1 MKNLLLAIALSLCT
15 LIAWALDVEC
25 TPGNLENLVTDKSI
39 TSLTITG
46 SMDARDFK
54 FISTELEQL
63 TTVDLSQAT
72 IVEYTSA
79 KPLFCNDTFYPAGV
93 IPAMSFFD
101 KPITTVTLPQSVKGI
116 GMAAFAGCRQLSE
129 FNFHEGID
137 SIAAYAFSGTA
148 LGAANLPSS
157 IKTLGTGVFSRCIN
171 MISASITPV
180 TSAFIVPKDAFHD
193 CRFLSVLTLGPNVEV
208 LADGALSGTERLTAI
223 TFPSE
228 NNIRSIGTATFM
240 GSGITNFFA
249 KASNNLTSI
258 KDWAFAGSKQVS
270 APMPAAV
277 KELGKG
283 VFYYAQELTSFV
295 PNSLIT
301 KLDDYLLA
309 GTAVANDNAPGTV
322 TDTIGDR
329 AFYNTPATS
338 LTLPATLKYI
348 GTEAMAGMTELQS
361 LTSNAADVPELGD
374 DVWAGVNQEVIP
386 LYVPATAFNAYNE
399 AMQWQNFLLTRQGIF
414 GDVNCDGQVT
424 GSDVTALY
432 NYILYNNTTYFETSD
447 VNGDGSVT
455 GSDITAVYNIILGL
469 SKAPRHPSCKPT
481 TDVLTAADFTI
492 NAGETYWLELNM
504 NNETAYT
511 TMQFDI
517 DMPQGL
523 SITDVKTT
531 TRSKGAF
538 VGYNEVAPG
547 KWRILASTSGN
558 ITWSGN
564 QGAIF
569 SIEVQASDSYS
580 GNEIINFNNIIAVE
594 PSEDSHLIDELNV
607 GVSNTTGVKDINID
621 DTTGDSPVDVYNMN
635 GQLLRKAVERDNAT
649 TGLPAGIYIVGGKK
663 VMVK

>member
-1 MKNLLLAIALSLCT
+1 MKNLLLAIALSLCS
-15 LIAWALDVEC
+15 LSAWALDVEC

-157 IKTLGTGVFSRCIN
+157 IKTLGTGVFSRCMN

-180 TSAFIVPKDAFHD
+180 ASAFIVPKDAFHD

-228 NNIRSIGTATFM
+228 NNIRSIGAATFM

-249 KASNNLTSI
+249 KASNNLTTI

-277 KELGKG
+277 KEP
-283 VFYYAQELTSFV
+283 VSYTH
-295 PNSLIT
+295 
-301 KLDDYLLA
+301 
-309 GTAVANDNAPGTV
+309 
-322 TDTIGDR
+322 
-329 AFYNTPATS
+329 
-338 LTLPATLKYI
+338 LTLPTI
-348 GTEAMAGMTELQS
+348 
-361 LTSNAADVPELGD
+361 
-374 DVWAGVNQEVIP
+374 
-386 LYVPATAFNAYNE
+386 
-399 AMQWQNFLLTRQGIF
+399 
-414 GDVNCDGQVT
+414 C
-424 GSDVTALY
+424 
-432 NYILYNNTTYFETSD
+432 
-447 VNGDGSVT
+447 SV
-455 GSDITAVYNIILGL
+455 
-469 SKAPRHPSCKPT
+469 
-481 TDVLTAADFTI
+481 
-492 NAGETYWLELNM
+492 
-504 NNETAYT
+504 
-511 TMQFDI
+511 
-517 DMPQGL
+517 
-523 SITDVKTT
+523 
-531 TRSKGAF
+531 
-538 VGYNEVAPG
+538 
-547 KWRILASTSGN
+547 
-558 ITWSGN
+558 
-564 QGAIF
+564 
-569 SIEVQASDSYS
+569 
-580 GNEIINFNNIIAVE
+580 
-594 PSEDSHLIDELNV
+594 
-607 GVSNTTGVKDINID
+607 
-621 DTTGDSPVDVYNMN
+621 
-635 GQLLRKAVERDNAT
+635 
-649 TGLPAGIYIVGGKK
+649 
-663 VMVK
+663 